1 MPINIPSQVK
11 MAQIYNNTSSKVIL
25 VLFVEKVVMLFFSYN
40 RKWLSLTNYGCSLW
54 QKFVGKMRGE
64 NNFNFFFF
72 SPDTCQ
78 KRKDCIIDIFIFI
91 FYIVLFDAKKK
102 NNCLDYDEHVP
113 DQCSISLLSVWLNGI
128 SQEWKLLAIFVS

>member
-25 VLFVEKVVMLFFSYN
+25 VLFVAKVVMLFLFSYN

-64 NNFNFFFF
+64 NNFNFFFSSLHLSKEERLHNRHFDIYF
-72 SPDTCQ
+72 SYS
-78 KRKDCIIDIFIFI
+78 FIWC
-91 FYIVLFDAKKK
+91 KK
-102 NNCLDYDEHVP
+102 NCLDYDEHVP
-113 DQCSISLLSVWLNGI
+113 DQCSISLLSVWLNGTL
-128 SQEWKLLAIFVS
+128 QEWKLLAIFVS